1 MIESVCSAI
10 RRVKYSMIG
19 YRFEDKFTNK
29 FTNVVDTHVEPIA
42 NDVSLSIMVAI
53 SAEILCGSQQRQRK
67 SKWHK
72 R

>member
-1 MIESVCSAI
+1 
-10 RRVKYSMIG
+10 MIG
-19 YRFEDKFTNK
+19 YRFEDEFTNK
-29 FTNVVDTHVEPIA
+29 FANVVDARVEPIA

>member
-1 MIESVCSAI
+1 MIESVFNAI
-10 RRVKYSMIG
+10 RRVNYNMVG

-29 FTNVVDTHVEPIA
+29 FTNVVDARVEPIA
-42 NDVSLSIMVAI
+42 NDVSLSITVAI
-53 SAEILCGSQQRQRK
+53 SAEILYGSQQQQRK